1 MTADRDKFTPPPH
14 LPGMPAWL
22 FEYDKPD
29 GVYGIVLN
37 GADPQEIINEYCAD
51 LPGLRLMGEHG
62 GSIPHE

>member
-1 MTADRDKFTPPPH
+1 MTDVPDEITPPLH

-37 GADPQEIINEYCAD
+37 GADPQKIINEHCAD
-51 LPGLRLMGEHG
+51 LPGLRLVGEHG
-62 GSIPHE
+62 GSIRHG